1 MNLKIYLKEFDITLF
16 SFLLMVKK
24 IETGIVNCNNNSIKY
39 LIMWILLVL
48 VESST
53 WLVRMLALW
62 VGLQDA
68 SGVRVDDEASLAVD
82 I

>member
-39 LIMWILLVL
+39 LIM
-48 VESST
+48 
-53 WLVRMLALW
+53 
-62 VGLQDA
+62 
-68 SGVRVDDEASLAVD
+68 
-82 I
+82 